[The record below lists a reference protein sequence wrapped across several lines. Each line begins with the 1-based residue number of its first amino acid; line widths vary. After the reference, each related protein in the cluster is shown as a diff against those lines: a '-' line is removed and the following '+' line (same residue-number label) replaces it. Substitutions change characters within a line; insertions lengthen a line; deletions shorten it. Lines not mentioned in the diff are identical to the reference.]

1 MRFPNA
7 SDIASTS
14 VVCIDI
20 ENTISDAIE
29 KMILNEHRDIIV
41 QNQAE
46 FYVLRALEIIEIY
59 RKDIDLNASLKNLNL
74 IKLPVVSKDDNIL
87 SMLKYLE
94 EKTEYIC
101 VRNSDF
107 GLYGLITHTDITSN
121 IDPEILMENYKVDDF
136 LKLIRRVRWIDKS
149 MITEK
154 VLSDMLE
161 NSYDSVIVVENLKPI
176 GILTTKD
183 IVRLIKER
191 SNLTYPIENYMV
203 SPVDS
208 VNKDISIAD
217 ALNFIKRKHYKRVIV
232 VDDNGVLVGVV
243 TQKEL
248 ISLTY
253 TNWSLMMREHQEELR
268 EINTMLK
275 TRNKEYELLASTD
288 HLTGLYNRYKFKEL
302 YDSSFRLMVQRK
314 SHMSIIMLDID
325 YFKRVNDTY
334 GHNIGDKVLILIAK
348 ILLESIRDI
357 DMVCRWG
364 GEEFLVLLPA
374 VELEK
379 AKGIAQKIRQKIEQ
393 TPIDVVG
400 RITASL
406 GVAQVDYSLSM
417 EEVIGKADEA
427 LYLAKNSGRNNVK
440 P

>member
-161 NSYDSVIVVENLKPI
+161 NTYDSVIVVENLKPI